1 MRHHAQAPGTRRQA
15 LAAGAAFA
23 ALLAA
28 GPAAALP
35 VPGSGPA
42 TIGGGGSQ
50 PIIQVGSNS
59 VGIDLNAPR
68 TIIDWVSFNLGPGE
82 QAQFRF
88 DQRSWIVLNRVQTS
102 AININGQVTGYQA
115 ANLNSALPAQTSGN
129 VWFYSPQGVAFGGG
143 ASVDVGGMLA
153 TSAAVNEAQFLN
165 AANLQIGF
173 TGSGSGGPVT
183 VAGGAQLQGLGYL
196 AFVAPQVS
204 TGAGATVT
212 AGDVGT
218 AAYAAVDSYEITF
231 LPSQQDLTFFTFQV
245 PGGGAAG
252 SPHPTPLNIAGATT
266 AANIY
271 LMAISRQA
279 VTGLL
284 INAPGL
290 LTGRSSFNNYG
301 QVTIT
306 TGRNIISGQ
315 VGVASTPVVGARA
328 GGVQLGEINAAGNV
342 NVFVTGS
349 QGTSDLTASRIRAGQ
364 GLSIAARDV
373 TIGSGGLLVGDSNVN
388 AGGAAI
394 DSIGVVTIPT
404 VTVRL
409 NFSMGAGQFQAG
421 GPPGLLP
428 SPQLGTVTVGGDIN
442 FVSNVLN
449 VNTMT
454 AANIASSSA
463 AATTAGTLTGSG
475 NVLVASSTDLTLGTV
490 TAGALTRL
498 TFEDLSLTGTVTAA
512 DAVLRILTPGA
523 AIVGGTGADRRVTNA
538 EFQRFT
544 VTGSLSIFGGIE
556 GQFPVTNDL
565 IVDDLDVDA
574 GKIPEL
580 RLFAK
585 TTNDVIVRGDI
596 LPSDE
601 GVVLKIGDAI
611 DVDSVWKPDQ
621 IIITGALGSAEGDAL
636 AGFTEVKAF
645 DRVEMVATNDILIG
659 SQRFID
665 LIADVPAGEIDINRS
680 LPLGVAPVEDEV
692 GKLFLVSG
700 SASVFAE
707 DRIVQQNTGLAGAQA
722 GFFLTGIGVEAD
734 APLLTVG
741 GAVIADMFGALQ
753 DGDGIVLSGN
763 AASSSR
769 RIGRIEGDVSAGA
782 IRINGCAVGIGCT
795 LSTPASQFRIQQ
807 FRPAAPRAA
816 IDPPV
821 LTPPPPID
829 DDEREAESVITGT
842 GNEEIWRRD
851 R

>member
-1 MRHHAQAPGTRRQA
+1 MRHHAQNPALRQV
-15 LAAGAAFA
+15 LAASAALA

-28 GPAAALP
+28 GQAAALP
-35 VPGSGPA
+35 VPGSAPA

-59 VGIDLNAPR
+59 VGVDLNAPR
-68 TIIDWVSFNLGPGE
+68 TIIDWSSFNLNGGE
-82 QAQFRF
+82 RAEFRF
-88 DQRSWIVLNRVQTS
+88 DQRNWIVLNRVQTS
-102 AININGQVTGYQA
+102 QVNINGQVVGYQA
-115 ANLNSALPAQTSGN
+115 ANLAAALPSQTSGN

-165 AANLQIGF
+165 ASNLQIGF

-183 VAGGAQLQGLGYL
+183 VASGAQLQGLGYL

-204 TGAGATVT
+204 TAAGATVT
-212 AGDVGT
+212 AGDSGT

-231 LPSQQDLTFFTFQV
+231 LPAQQDLTFFTFLV

-252 SPHPTPLNIAGATT
+252 SPHPTPLNVAGATT

-290 LTGRSSFNNYG
+290 LTGRSSINNYG

-306 TGRNIISGQ
+306 TGRNITLGQ
-315 VGVASTPVVGARA
+315 VGPASTPIAGARA
-328 GGVQLGEINAAGNV
+328 GSVQLGEIDASGNV
-342 NVFVTGS
+342 NVFVTGRF
-349 QGTSDLTASRIRAGQ
+349 GTSDLTANRIRAGQ
-364 GLSIAARDV
+364 GLSIAARNV
-373 TIGSGGLLVGDSNVN
+373 TIGSGGVVVGDSNVN

-394 DSIGVVTIPT
+394 DSLGVVTIPSL
-404 VTVRL
+404 TVRANL
-409 NFSMGAGQFQAG
+409 SIGAGQFQAG
-421 GPPGLLP
+421 GPPDLLP
-428 SPQLGTVTVGGDIN
+428 VLQLGTVTVGGDIN
-442 FVSNVLN
+442 SVAETLN
-449 VNTMT
+449 VSAMT
-454 AANIASSSA
+454 ATNIASSTA
-463 AATTAGTLTGSG
+463 GATTAGTLTGSN
-475 NVLVASSTDLTLGTV
+475 NVLVASSTNLTLGSV

-498 TFEDLSLTGTVTAA
+498 TFEDLNLTGTVTAA
-512 DAVLRILTPGA
+512 DAVLRILTPGQ
-523 AIVGGTGADRRVTNA
+523 AIVGGTGTDRRLTNA
-538 EFQRFT
+538 EFQRLT
-544 VTGSLSIFGGIE
+544 VRNSLSIFGGIE
-556 GQFPVTNDL
+556 GQFPIANDL

-574 GKIPEL
+574 GRIPEL

-585 TTNDVIVRGDI
+585 SSNHVIVRGNV

-601 GVVLKIGDAI
+601 GVVLKIGDAV

-621 IIITGALGSAEGDAL
+621 IIVTGALGSAEGDAL
-636 AGFTEVKAF
+636 AGFTDVHVF

-665 LIADVPAGEIDINRS
+665 LIDDVPAAGIDINRS
-680 LPLGVAPVEDEV
+680 LPLGVAPVDDEV

-707 DRIVQQNTGLAGAQA
+707 DRIVQQNTGLPGSQA
-722 GFFLTGIGVEAD
+722 GFYLTGAGVEPTE
-734 APLLTVG
+734 PLLTVG

-753 DGDGIVLSGN
+753 EGDGIVLSGS

-769 RIGRIEGDVSAGA
+769 RVSRIDGDTSTGA
-782 IRINGCAVGIGCT
+782 IRINGCAVGLGCS

-816 IDPPV
+816 VDPPV
-821 LTPPPPID
+821 LTPPPPVD

>member
-1 MRHHAQAPGTRRQA
+1 MRHHAQKPIVRRTA
-15 LAAGAAFA
+15 LVAGAAVAALFA
-23 ALLAA
+23 A
-28 GPAAALP
+28 GQVAALP
-35 VPGSGPA
+35 VPGSAPA
-42 TIGGGGSQ
+42 TLGGGTSQ
-50 PIIQVGSNS
+50 PIIQVGSTD
-59 VGIDLNAPR
+59 VRVDLNAPR
-68 TIIDWVSFNLGPGE
+68 TIIDWTSFNLSGGE
-82 QAQFRF
+82 RAEFRF
-88 DQRSWIVLNRVQTS
+88 DQRNWIVLNRVQNS
-102 AININGQVTGYQA
+102 AINIDGQVVGYQA

-143 ASVDVGGMLA
+143 ARVDVGGMLA

-165 AANLQIGF
+165 AGNLQIGF

-183 VAGGAQLQGLGYL
+183 VASGAQLQGLGYL
-196 AFVAPQVS
+196 ALVAPQVS
-204 TGAGATVT
+204 TAAGASVT

-231 LPSQQDLTFFTFQV
+231 LPAQQDLTFFTFLV

-252 SPHPTPLNIAGATT
+252 SPHPTPLNVAGTTT

-290 LTGRSSFNNYG
+290 LTGRSSIDNYG

-315 VGVASTPVVGARA
+315 VGQTSTNVVGARA
-328 GGVQLGEINAAGNV
+328 GSVQLGEINASGNV
-342 NVFVTGS
+342 NVFVTGRF
-349 QGTSDLTASRIRAGQ
+349 GTSDLTANRIRAGQ

-373 TIGSGGLLVGDSNVN
+373 TIGSGGVVVGDSNVN
-388 AGGAAI
+388 AGGMAI
-394 DSIGVVTIPT
+394 DTLGAVTIPSL
-404 VTVRL
+404 TVRTNL
-409 NFSMGAGQFQAG
+409 SIGTGQFQAG
-421 GPPGLLP
+421 GPTDVLP
-428 SPQLGTVTVGGDIN
+428 VLQFGTVNVGGDIN
-442 FVSNVLN
+442 SVAETLN
-449 VNTMT
+449 VTAMT
-454 AANIASSSA
+454 ATNIASSTA
-463 AATTAGTLTGSG
+463 GATAAGTLTGSN
-475 NVLVASSTDLTLGTV
+475 NVLVAASTHLTLGTV

-498 TFEDLSLTGTVTAA
+498 TFEDLTLTGAVTAT
-512 DAVLRILTPGA
+512 DAVLRILTPSQ
-523 AIVGGTGADRRVTNA
+523 AIVGGTGADRRLTNA

-544 VTGSLSIFGGIE
+544 VRNSLSIYGGIE

-574 GKIPEL
+574 AKIPEL
-580 RLFAK
+580 RLYAK
-585 TTNDVIVRGDI
+585 ATNDVIIRGNV
-596 LPSDE
+596 LPSGE

-621 IIITGALGSAEGDAL
+621 IIVTGALGSAEGDAL

-665 LIADVPAGEIDINRS
+665 LIADVPATGIDINRS

-700 SASVFAE
+700 SASLFAE
-707 DRIVQQNTGLAGAQA
+707 DRIVQQNTGLVGSQA
-722 GFFLTGIGVEAD
+722 GFYLTGVGVDPAD
-734 APLLTVG
+734 PLLTVG

-753 DGDGIVLSGN
+753 EGDGIVLSGS

-769 RIGRIEGDVSAGA
+769 RIGRIDGDTSAGA

-821 LTPPPPID
+821 LTPPPPVD
-829 DDEREAESVITGT
+829 EDEREAESVITGA